1 MKKIFTI
8 LFLAF
13 SVAGVAQ
20 TPFLQTSVIVYRV
33 GDGLAPLRGV
43 GTKVFLDE
51 YSATTGTLVQSVALP
66 TAAAG
71 SNLALTASGSST
83 SEGSITRSVDGSYLL
98 FAGYNSDTGIDVKTA
113 SATAIPRVVARVNA
127 LGAINISTNMG
138 TGAFSANNVRT
149 VASVDGSHYWAA
161 GANSGIRYGAI
172 GDTSTRVTSATTT
185 ANFRALEIFN
195 GQLYASSTSGSTK
208 GILKIGTGLPTD
220 SGNAAITLLPGLP
233 STSSPYQ
240 FLLLDLST
248 TIPGPDVLYIADDG
262 AFVGIDKYSFDG
274 TNWISNGSLLPPVS
288 GTRGL
293 AGGIV
298 TGSIVGLVTTTPSKL
313 YSLVDASGYNQPISG
328 TFTELATAATN
339 TAFRGVALAPIANFG
354 PLKLISFQAT
364 LLNNKVNLN
373 WTSANEVNVRNFAIE
388 RSKDGITYTQIGTVN
403 AKNLTEATYV
413 FSDKSIWAGTTYY
426 RLKMNDNNGS
436 FTYSNVATVSS
447 KGSIKTEVFPNPA
460 TNNISVSHSKAAS
473 GASITI
479 STMTGQ
485 IYKRL
490 NVEAGTVQ
498 TSIALDNLVSGNYIV
513 TFNNNGE
520 KTVASFVKQ

>member
-8 LFLAF
+8 LLLAI
-13 SVAGVAQ
+13 SVAALAQ

-66 TAAAG
+66 STAAG

-83 SEGSITRSVDGSYLL
+83 SEGSITRSADGSYLL
-98 FAGYNSDTGIDVKTA
+98 FAGYNSDTGVDVKSAT
-113 SATAIPRVVARVNA
+113 ATAIPRVVARVNA

-149 VASVDGSHYWAA
+149 VASVDGSQYWAA

-185 ANFRALEIFN
+185 SNYRALAIFN
-195 GQLYASSTSGSTK
+195 GQLYASSTSGTTK
-208 GILKIGTGLPTD
+208 GIIKVGTGLPTD
-220 SGNAAITLLPGLP
+220 SSNATLTLFPGLP
-233 STSSPYQ
+233 STASPYQ

-274 TNWISNGSLLPPVS
+274 TTWVSNGSLLPPVS

-339 TAFRGVALAPIANFG
+339 TAFRGVALAPIAAVS

-364 LLNNKVNLN
+364 LINNKVNLN
-373 WTSANEVNVRNFAIE
+373 WTSANEVNVRNFVIE
-388 RSKDGITYTQIGTVN
+388 RSKDGITYAQIGTVN
-403 AKNLTEATYV
+403 AKNLTEATYAY
-413 FSDKSIWAGTTYY
+413 SDKSILTGTTYY
-426 RLKMNDNNGS
+426 RLRMNDNNGS

-460 TNNISVSHSKAAS
+460 INNISVSHSKAAS

-479 STMTGQ
+479 STIGGQ
-485 IYKRL
+485 IFKSL

-498 TSIALDNLVSGNYIV
+498 TSVALDNFVSGNYIV
-513 TFNNNGE
+513 TFYNNGE
-520 KTVASFVKQ
+520 KTVSRFVKK